1 MMISK
6 KENFREREEVFLENE
21 EKDLN
26 EELES
31 NEQVEETK
39 ENSEYEELNDRYKRL
54 LAEFENYKKRSQKEK
69 ENIYGMITGDVVA
82 TMLPIMDNLE
92 KAAEAKT
99 EDTQY
104 QEGVR
109 LVARQFQEAL
119 KRLGLEEIETVGQRF
134 NPEYHEAV
142 SHIEDSTKGEQEI
155 VQEFRKGYR
164 IGNKVV
170 RHSMVIVAN

>member
-1 MMISK
+1 M
-6 KENFREREEVFLENE
+6 ENE
-21 EKDLN
+21 ENKEVKNSEEIN
-26 EELES
+26 ETK
-31 NEQVEETK
+31 NITK
-39 ENSEYEELNDRYKRL
+39 ENKLKEEYDELEDRYKRL
-54 LAEFENYKKRSQKEK
+54 FAEFENYKKRSQKERDS
-69 ENIYGMITGDVVA
+69 IYGMITGDVVA

-99 EDTQY
+99 EDEKY
-104 QEGVR
+104 QEGVK

-119 KRLGLEEIETVGQRF
+119 KRMGLEEIETIGERF

-142 SHIEDSTKGEQEI
+142 SHIEDTTKGEQEI
-155 VQEFRKGYR
+155 VEEYRKGYK